1 MSKSPRSHSSAA
13 FCSSSI
19 TARWR
24 FVCMLFPSSSA
35 RFIVV
40 SVRRFLMG
48 QKSARTRKFVSAKE
62 ESPSSLAML
71 EQAEEDG
78 GSLLQDNV
86 ERTSATDDGGLLLQ
100 DAVGRIADE
109 GGCLEWVPAS
119 GPASDAHYVVLDGDL
134 FEARFN
140 AIRRRK
146 RPRTGTSVARSFS
159 GMSNHFVLLSGH
171 GRVRGSDQRIY
182 RPRPLRRPPRLLAGE
197 ERRRQH
203 LAGVGSTRT

>member
-1 MSKSPRSHSSAA
+1 
-13 FCSSSI
+13 
-19 TARWR
+19 
-24 FVCMLFPSSSA
+24 
-35 RFIVV
+35 
-40 SVRRFLMG
+40 
-48 QKSARTRKFVSAKE
+48 
-62 ESPSSLAML
+62 ML

-159 GMSNHFVLLSGH
+159 GMSKHFVLLSGEGPSVPGTDGFAVPTKESI
-171 GRVRGSDQRIY
+171 GRGLCADHLGFWR
-182 RPRPLRRPPRLLAGE
+182 
-197 ERRRQH
+197 ERSGG
-203 LAGVGSTRT
+203 ANI